1 MSIAI
6 IHKNSIIKKSIIV
19 VFFCCLLLQ
28 TYAQQAYSVSNKIS
42 VQDYINTYKHIAIKN
57 MIEFKIPA
65 SITMAQG
72 ILESGYGNS
81 ELARYANNHFG
92 IKCHKNWEGKSYY
105 IDDDEI
111 NECFRS
117 YDSPEQSFSDHSL
130 FLTERKRYADL
141 FLLEITDYKGWAHG
155 LKKAGYATS
164 PTYATRLIEIIEKY
178 KLDEI
183 DILVTENY
191 ITHSYKESLEED
203 NNNQLQ
209 SNQDKEKN
217 KENNEIS
224 LTKERFQSQFNRIKY
239 TIAEKG
245 DTYESIAFA
254 YDMMPWQILRYND
267 LDKNQPI
274 KEGERIYLQ
283 PKRNKG
289 EQDFHIVQ
297 SGETMRDISQKHGV
311 KLKKLYKYNN
321 METSSK
327 VVTGQKI
334 VLKGKGL
341 FN

>member
-1 MSIAI
+1 M
-6 IHKNSIIKKSIIV
+6 IIKSLEIKKLLIV
-19 VFFCCLLLQ
+19 VLFSGLFFN
-28 TYAQQAYSVSNKIS
+28 TYSQQASSVSNKLS
-42 VQDYINTYKHIAIKN
+42 VQEYINTYKHIAIKN
-57 MIEFKIPA
+57 MIEFGIPA

-92 IKCHKNWEGKSYY
+92 IKCHKDWEGDGYY

-111 NECFRS
+111 NECFRK
-117 YDSPEQSFSDHSL
+117 YKSPEQSFSDHSL

-178 KLDEI
+178 KLYEI
-183 DILVTENY
+183 DLLVTEKY
-191 ITHSYKESLEED
+191 ITHSYTDFPEED
-203 NNNQLQ
+203 KDNPQQ
-209 SNQDKEKN
+209 SNQEKDKGSG
-217 KENNEIS
+217 EIS
-224 LTKERFQSQFNRIKY
+224 LTKVRYQSSFNRIKY

-267 LDKNQPI
+267 LDKNRPI
-274 KEGERIYLQ
+274 KEGDRIYLQ

-297 SGETMRDISQKHGV
+297 SGETMREISQKNGV

-321 METSSK
+321 MEVGSK